1 MEAVCHLI
9 KNRTDAGVHSQ
20 NKHLLPQMHKDSQGH
35 LDWCKARKN
44 VAKSVS
50 FEKPRL
56 ISSTRIR
63 KELAIMLQTFNMHD
77 CDCS

>member
-20 NKHLLPQMHKDSQGH
+20 NKHALAQMYKDSLGH
-35 LDWCKARKN
+35 FDGCKAIKN

-50 FEKPRL
+50 FEKPHL

-63 KELAIMLQTFNMHD
+63 KELAIILQTFNMHD